1 MRISANSAFA
11 YVDYVIALKWGSM
24 RKEAIVY
31 SCYSRS
37 EIELRSFTA
46 NLGFGNAVLYP
57 EEDGGGDIIMFPRM
71 DADSYRTRM
80 LRGKEPV
87 SHSVSLSKEVGNRYL
102 VTVQEKRQ
110 RDIYN
115 WLMTNFA
122 VGGMD
127 SLSARCGEGT
137 AS

>member
-80 LRGKEPV
+80 LRGK
-87 SHSVSLSKEVGNRYL
+87 SLSPTRSVCR
-102 VTVQEKRQ
+102 KRWET
-110 RDIYN
+110 DI
-115 WLMTNFA
+115 
-122 VGGMD
+122 
-127 SLSARCGEGT
+127 LSPCRRSASGT
-137 AS
+137 SITG